1 MATGAGKTRSA
12 IGAMSQANKLGLVE
26 KTVVCVPKTLEEQ
39 WAKEIREHY
48 HENDYD
54 CYWWKSG
61 KDDHMSF
68 FMDRRKNSVMIV
80 SYYFVPKLLEYIRRS
95 PQSVGNT
102 LLVVDEPSRRI
113 RGVQTSPHITA
124 QRFRRFNRRGTRSNF
139 AIQ

>member
-95 PQSVGNT
+95 PQRVGNT
-102 LLVVDEPSRRI
+102 LLVVDELHHVGSE
-113 RGVQTSPHITA
+113 GYKQAPHH
-124 QRFRRFNRRGTRSNF
+124 RSKNRRFNRRERSNF